1 MDIKEAIDQLKELRA
16 DRESFLTED
25 EPDSE
30 FAKDIEAIDTVIA
43 VINDFHEKPDELRAI
58 MEHYGYEAQREQFVE
73 ECAEAIQAAQKCKR
87 IHDNQG
93 AREAFENLKEE
104 IADVL
109 IMAAQ
114 MYHFLGADEIDRIIA
129 KKLDRQMRR
138 IADES
143 ADSV

>member
-1 MDIKEAIDQLKELRA
+1 MNIVEAVNQLKELRA
-16 DRESFLTED
+16 DRESFLTAD

-43 VINDFHEKPDELRAI
+43 AINDVKTKPGELRAI

-73 ECAEAIQAAQKCKR
+73 ECAEAILAVQKCKR
-87 IHDNQG
+87 KKSVQES
-93 AREAFENLKEE
+93 REAFKNLKEE
-104 IADVL
+104 VADVL

-129 KKLDRQMRR
+129 KKLDRQIRR
-138 IADES
+138 IADERS
-143 ADSV
+143 

>member
-1 MDIKEAIDQLKELRA
+1 MNIVEAIDQLKELRA

-43 VINDFHEKPDELRAI
+43 AIYDFRENPGKLRAI

-73 ECAEAIQAAQKCKR
+73 ECAEAILAVQKCKR

-93 AREAFENLKEE
+93 AREAYKNLKEE
-104 IADVL
+104 VADVL

-129 KKLDRQMRR
+129 KKLDRQIER
-138 IADES
+138 IKEEE
-143 ADSV
+143 

>member
-1 MDIKEAIDQLKELRA
+1 MSKIK
-16 DRESFLTED
+16 SS
-25 EPDSE
+25 P
-30 FAKDIEAIDTVIA
+30 
-43 VINDFHEKPDELRAI
+43 ELRAI

-73 ECAEAIQAAQKCKR
+73 ECAEAILAVQKCKR
-87 IHDNQG
+87 KKSVQG
-93 AREAFENLKEE
+93 SQEAFENLKGE

-143 ADSV
+143 TDSV

>member
-1 MDIKEAIDQLKELRA
+1 MSKIK
-16 DRESFLTED
+16 SS
-25 EPDSE
+25 P
-30 FAKDIEAIDTVIA
+30 
-43 VINDFHEKPDELRAI
+43 ELRAI

-114 MYHFLGADEIDRIIA
+114 MYHFLGADEIDRIIS
-129 KKLDRQMRR
+129 KKLDRQIER
-138 IADES
+138 IRSEENEHQ
-143 ADSV
+143 

>member
-1 MDIKEAIDQLKELRA
+1 MNIVEAIDQLKELRA
-16 DRESFLTED
+16 DRESFLTVD

-73 ECAEAIQAAQKCKR
+73 ECAEAILAVQKCKR
-87 IHDNQG
+87 KKSAQES
-93 AREAFENLKEE
+93 REAFKNLKEE
-104 IADVL
+104 VADVL

-129 KKLDRQMRR
+129 KKLDRQIER
-138 IADES
+138 IRSEENEHQ
-143 ADSV
+143 